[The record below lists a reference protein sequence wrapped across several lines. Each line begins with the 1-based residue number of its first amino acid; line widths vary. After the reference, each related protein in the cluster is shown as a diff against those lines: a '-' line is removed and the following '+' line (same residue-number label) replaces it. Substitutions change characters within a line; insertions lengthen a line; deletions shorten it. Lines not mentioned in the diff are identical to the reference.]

1 MYPAML
7 ESVSPIAF
15 PEKFQ
20 GAFARKRPSLEPLI
34 REARASLRTLLI
46 PSVIEPYYT
55 YGVLEHAQ
63 PSFVL
68 APLMFL
74 AMAESQG
81 GITDKHRE
89 YLPAFLLMVELI
101 GILDDTVDHTPFRSG
116 RQAYWRRFGAPSA
129 APFSCFLFNAALD
142 RTRATAPE
150 LVPLVTDMFSKICA
164 AEVWEHDSRYPEAT
178 VESLGLWLGR
188 HYDAVPAAIAH
199 SLDGALLLHGRAPLD
214 PEVCRRFAELQ
225 QDVDDIVNFVE
236 QRELDGE
243 NDDLKMGI
251 VTHPLLA
258 AVRDSDAAAAAL
270 ETMWAPRREALREAP
285 SPERESAQEPDVEL
299 AYATLAQRIEM
310 VGIPSTLL
318 KIAADAEAAIAA
330 ADESTR
336 ECVADLVWT
345 FVERL
350 CRAESLRPAVERI
363 CPAVRG
369 LR

>member
-1 MYPAML
+1 MYPASL
-7 ESVSPIAF
+7 ESPTRIAF

-20 GAFARKRPSLEPLI
+20 GVFARARPHLEPLI
-34 REARASLRTLLI
+34 GEARETLRASHV
-46 PSVIEPYYT
+46 PSVIEPYYA

-81 GITDKHRE
+81 GITARHRE

-101 GILDDTVDHTPFRSG
+101 GILDDTVDHTPYRSG

-129 APFSCFLFNAALD
+129 APFSCFLFNAALE

-150 LVPLVTDMFSKICA
+150 LVPLVTEMFAEICA
-164 AEVWEHDSRYPEAT
+164 AEVWEHGSRYPEAS
-178 VESLGLWLGR
+178 VASLRLWLGR

-199 SLDGALLLHGRAPLD
+199 SLDGALVLHGRPRLD
-214 PEVCRRFAELQ
+214 PEVFRRFAELQ

-236 QRELDGE
+236 RRELDGE
-243 NDDLKMGI
+243 NDDLEMGI

-258 AVRDSDAAAAAL
+258 AVRDSDAAASAL
-270 ETMWAPRREALREAP
+270 EVLWAPRREALA
-285 SPERESAQEPDVEL
+285 SVTPERTIPRDEAT
-299 AYATLAQRIEM
+299 YALLAQRIEL

-318 KIAADAEAAIAA
+318 KIAADADAAIAA
-330 ADESTR
+330 TAPSARD
-336 ECVADLVWT
+336 CVADLVWT

-350 CRAESLRPAVERI
+350 CRAESLRPSVERI